1 MRRAPALDRADRVR
15 ERAYLGIDVAGALG
29 LTGTMIAYLSLSALV
44 PVAFAIGYG
53 EPLWP
58 FVAAGAIAGGV
69 GLGLIRIGRRSA
81 GPIGFREGYL
91 VVSLTWLLAAVYA
104 SLPYLFSGEAQV
116 SRPVDAFFEGMSGFS
131 TTGATIIADVESLDR
146 SLLLWRQLS
155 QWLGGMGIIVLA
167 LAVLPRLRIG
177 GRQMF
182 ESELPGPEV
191 HQLAERIRDTARRLW
206 LLYIGLTLVLFGAL
220 LVIGL
225 SGLDD
230 ELGPFEALGNALTTM
245 PLGGFSTEN
254 RSLELFAPV
263 TQWVVAL
270 FMALAGLN
278 FALLYLVLVRR
289 RPGVLPRDE
298 EARLY
303 VTLLVLGSLVV
314 FAELLHTDLFAGEE
328 ALRQAVF
335 QTTSLMTG
343 TGFAITDYV
352 NWPTLSVMAMIGLM
366 FVGASAGS
374 PTGSVKIVRHLLVGR
389 LLRRELRQTIHPELV
404 QPIRLNGKAVD
415 ERTLRAVL
423 AFVLLYIGIF
433 IVGAL
438 LLAIDARVS
447 NVELGL
453 TEAVAAS
460 AGTLGNVGPGLGFAG
475 PMGSY
480 APFSDFSK
488 VVMAMLMWIGRL
500 EVLPV
505 LVLLTRNYWR
515 I

>member
-1 MRRAPALDRADRVR
+1 VSP
-15 ERAYLGIDVAGALG
+15 ERAAARIGGRARVGIDLAGALG
-29 LTGTMIAYLSLSALV
+29 LTGTMLAYLSLSALIPTAV
-44 PVAFAIGYG
+44 AIGYG
-53 EPLWP
+53 EPFWP
-58 FVAAGAIAGGV
+58 FLAAGALTGGT
-69 GLGLIRIGRRSA
+69 GLGLMRLGGRSP

-104 SLPYLFSGEAQV
+104 GLPYLFSDERQL
-116 SRPVDAFFEGMSGFS
+116 SRPMDAFFEGMAGFS
-131 TTGATIIADVESLDR
+131 TTGATVVTDVDALDR
-146 SLLLWRQLS
+146 SILLWRQLS

-191 HQLAERIRDTARRLW
+191 NQHDGRIRDTARRSW
-206 LLYIGLTLVLFGAL
+206 MLYIGLTLVLIAAL
-220 LVIGL
+220 LVVGAA
-225 SGLDD
+225 GLDD
-230 ELGPFEALGNALTTM
+230 RLTPFDAVGNAFSTI
-245 PLGGFSTEN
+245 PLGGFATDN
-254 RSLELFAPV
+254 RSLEQFAPV
-263 TQWVVAL
+263 TQWIVAA
-270 FMALAGLN
+270 FMAIAGVN
-278 FALLYLVLVRR
+278 FALLYRTLVRR
-289 RPGVLPRDE
+289 DTNALRRDD

-303 VTLLVLGSLVV
+303 GALLLLGSVVV
-314 FAELLHTDLFAGEE
+314 FGALVHADLSSGGTAV
-328 ALRQAVF
+328 RQAFF

-343 TGFAITDYV
+343 TGFAITDYAS
-352 NWPTLSVMAMIGLM
+352 WPALGVMAMIGLM

-374 PTGSVKIVRHLLVGR
+374 PTGSVKIVRHLLVAR

-404 QPIRLNGKAVD
+404 MPIRLNGQPVE

-423 AFVLLYIGIF
+423 AFVVLYIGIF
-433 IVGAL
+433 IVGAA

-447 NVELGL
+447 NVDLGI
-453 TEAVAAS
+453 TDAIAAS

-488 VVMAMLMWIGRL
+488 LVMALLMWVGRL

-505 LVLLTRNYWR
+505 LVLLTRGYWR
-515 I
+515 V

>member
-1 MRRAPALDRADRVR
+1 MTAERRAPIGDRAT
-15 ERAYLGIDVAGALG
+15 LGIDLAGALALVG
-29 LTGTMIAYLSLSALV
+29 QMIMYLSATALV
-44 PVAFAIGYG
+44 PAAVAVGYR
-53 EPLWP
+53 EPFWP
-58 FVAAGAIAGGV
+58 FLAAGAITAAV
-69 GLGLIRIGRRSA
+69 GFGMTRLGRRSP

-91 VVSLTWLLAAVYA
+91 VVSLTWLLAAIYA
-104 SLPYLFSGEAQV
+104 ALPYLFAGEAQL
-116 SRPVDAFFEGMSGFS
+116 SSPVDAFFEGMSGFS
-131 TTGATIIADVESLDR
+131 TTGATVVTNVDALDQ
-146 SLLLWRQLS
+146 SVLIWRQLS

-191 HQLAERIRDTARRLW
+191 DQLAERIRDTARRLW
-206 LLYIGLTLVLFGAL
+206 LLYIGLTLVLIVI
-220 LVIGL
+220 LVAIGL

-230 ELGPFEALGNALTTM
+230 ELSPFQAIAHALSTM
-245 PLGGFSTEN
+245 PLGGFSTEP
-254 RSLELFAPV
+254 RSLELFAPI
-263 TQWVVAL
+263 TQWVIAL
-270 FMALAGLN
+270 FMAIAGLN
-278 FALLYLVLVRR
+278 FALLYRALVRR
-289 RPGVLPRDE
+289 QPGTLFRDE

-303 VTLLVLGSLVV
+303 GALLLGGSALV
-314 FAELLHTDLFAGEE
+314 FLELVSSDLFSGEE
-328 ALRQAVF
+328 AVRQAVF

-343 TGFAITDYV
+343 TGFAITDYID
-352 NWPTLSVMAMIGLM
+352 WPTLGVMAMIGLM

-404 QPIRLNGKAVD
+404 VPVRLNRQPVD

-433 IVGAL
+433 VIGAG
-438 LLAIDARVS
+438 LLAIDARIS
-447 NVELGL
+447 DVELGL
-453 TEAVAAS
+453 TDAIAAS
-460 AGTLGNVGPGLGFAG
+460 AGTLGNVGPGFGFAG

-488 VVMAMLMWIGRL
+488 LVMAFLMWIGRL

-505 LVLLTRNYWR
+505 LVLFTRNYWR
-515 I
+515 V

>member
-1 MRRAPALDRADRVR
+1 VSPTSGADRPERIR
-15 ERAYLGIDVAGALG
+15 ERTYVGIDVRGALG
-29 LTGTMIAYLSLSALV
+29 LTGTMLAYLSLSALI
-44 PVAFAIGYG
+44 PLACAIGYR
-53 EPLWP
+53 EPIWP
-58 FVAAGAIAGGV
+58 FVGAGAIAGAV
-69 GLGLIRIGRRSA
+69 GLGLQRLGRRSP

-91 VVSLTWLLAAVYA
+91 VVSLTWLLAAAYA
-104 SLPYLFSGEAQV
+104 ALPYLLSDERQV

-131 TTGATIIADVESLDR
+131 TTGATVIVDVEALDR

-206 LLYIGLTLVLFGAL
+206 LLYIALTLVLFGLL

-225 SGLDD
+225 TGLDD
-230 ELGPFEALGNALTTM
+230 RMDPFQAIAHALTTM
-245 PLGGFSTEN
+245 PLGGFSSDA

-270 FMALAGLN
+270 FMAIAGVN
-278 FALLYLVLVRR
+278 FALLYLALVRR
-289 RPGVLPRDE
+289 RPRAVARDE

-303 VTLLVLGSLVV
+303 GAMLLIGSAVV
-314 FAELLHTDLFAGEE
+314 CAELIHAGVFAGEE

-335 QTTSLMTG
+335 QVTSLMTG
-343 TGFAITDYV
+343 TGFATTNYV
-352 NWPTLSVMAMIGLM
+352 SWPTVSIMAMIGLM

-389 LLRRELRQTIHPELV
+389 ILRRELRQTIHPELV
-404 QPIRLNGKAVD
+404 QPIRLNGRTVD

-433 IVGAL
+433 IIGAI
-438 LLAIDARVS
+438 LLAIDSRFS
-447 NVELGL
+447 SVELGM
-453 TEAVAAS
+453 TEAIAAS
-460 AGTLGNVGPGLGFAG
+460 AGTLGNVGPALGFAG

-488 VVMAMLMWIGRL
+488 VVMASLMWIGRL

-515 I
+515 V

>member
-1 MRRAPALDRADRVR
+1 MSPERIR
-15 ERAYLGIDVAGALG
+15 ERAFLGIDISGALG
-29 LTGTMIAYLSLSALV
+29 LTGTMLAYLSLSALI
-44 PVAFAIGYG
+44 PTAFAIGYG
-53 EPLWP
+53 EPIWP
-58 FVAAGAIAGGV
+58 FVGAGAFAGGV
-69 GLGLIRIGRRSA
+69 GLGLMRLGRRSP

-91 VVSLTWLLAAVYA
+91 VVSLTWLLAALYA
-104 SLPYLFSGEAQV
+104 SLPYLFSNERQV

-131 TTGATIIADVESLDR
+131 TTGATVIADVEALDR
-146 SLLLWRQLS
+146 SLLIWRQLS

-191 HQLAERIRDTARRLW
+191 HQLADRIRDTARRLW
-206 LLYIGLTLVLFGAL
+206 LLYIALTLVLFGL
-220 LVIGL
+220 LLGIGL

-230 ELGPFEALGNALTTM
+230 RMDAFEALAHSLTTM

-270 FMALAGLN
+270 FMAIAGLN
-278 FALLYLVLVRR
+278 FALLYLALVRR
-289 RPGVLPRDE
+289 RPRVLARDE

-303 VTLLVLGSLVV
+303 VVMLLLGSAVV
-314 FAELLHTDLFAGEE
+314 FVELLHADLFSGEE

-352 NWPTLSVMAMIGLM
+352 TWPTLSIMAMIGLM

-374 PTGSVKIVRHLLVGR
+374 PTGSVKIVRHLLIGR

-404 QPIRLNGKAVD
+404 QPIRLNGRPVD

-433 IVGAL
+433 IVGAV
-438 LLAIDARVS
+438 LLAVDARVS
-447 NVELGL
+447 EVELGM
-453 TEAVAAS
+453 TEAIAAS
-460 AGTLGNVGPGLGFAG
+460 AGTLGNVGPALGFAG

-488 VVMAMLMWIGRL
+488 LVMATLMWIGRL

-515 I
+515 V

>member
-1 MRRAPALDRADRVR
+1 VSPASGADRPDR
-15 ERAYLGIDVAGALG
+15 IRGKAYLGIDVHGAIG
-29 LTGTMIAYLSLSALV
+29 LTGTMLAYLSLSALV
-44 PVAFAIGYG
+44 PLAFAIGYR
-53 EPLWP
+53 EPIWP
-58 FVAAGAIAGGV
+58 FVGAGAIAGGV
-69 GLGLIRIGRRSA
+69 GLALQRLGRRSA
-81 GPIGFREGYL
+81 GAIGFREGYL
-91 VVSLTWLLAAVYA
+91 VVSLTWLLAAGYA
-104 SLPYLFSGEAQV
+104 ALPYLLSSEQQV
-116 SRPVDAFFEGMSGFS
+116 ARPIDALFEGMSGFS
-131 TTGATIIADVESLDR
+131 TTGATVIPDVDALDR
-146 SLLLWRQLS
+146 SLLIWRQLS

-191 HQLAERIRDTARRLW
+191 NQLAERIRDTARRLW
-206 LLYIGLTLVLFGAL
+206 LLYIGLTAL
-220 LVIGL
+220 LIGILLLIGL

-230 ELGPFEALGNALTTM
+230 RLDPFDAVGNSLTTM
-245 PLGGFSTEN
+245 PLGGFATDP
-254 RSLELFAPV
+254 RSFEPYAPV

-278 FALLYLVLVRR
+278 FALLYLALVRR
-289 RPGVLPRDE
+289 RPRVLVRDE

-303 VTLLVLGSLVV
+303 GAMLVLGSGIVC
-314 FAELLHTDLFAGEE
+314 AELIHADLFAGEE
-328 ALRQAVF
+328 AVRQAVF

-352 NWPTLSVMAMIGLM
+352 SWPTLSIMAIIGLM

-404 QPIRLNGKAVD
+404 QPIRLNGRAVD
-415 ERTLRAVL
+415 ERTLRAIL

-433 IVGAL
+433 IVGAV
-438 LLAIDARVS
+438 LLAIDARVA
-447 NVELGL
+447 NVELGMA
-453 TEAVAAS
+453 EAIAAS
-460 AGTLGNVGPGLGFAG
+460 AGTLGNVGPALGFAG

-488 VVMAMLMWIGRL
+488 LVMIVLMWIGRL

-505 LVLLTRNYWR
+505 LVLFTRNYWR
-515 I
+515 V